1 MPTVLRLALVENLRR
16 LAARLDARTGDEA
29 DDTSLANS
37 IAGLGGLDRI
47 DWDALVENM
56 SALERTLCRDPAG
69 VYGRMD
75 RGTRRHYR
83 ATVAG
88 LARRAGRDEQL
99 VAVTAL
105 ALASASRFGQD
116 GDMRTRHVGHY
127 LVGEGLPVLLAKL
140 GLNDTRPRRR
150 LALGGSMLPGA
161 LAALTLLF
169 TVAVLVHAYGDGA
182 GIATLLALGMLAPL
196 GLGELALGLLVL
208 MRAPPLP
215 APPLPRM
222 DCSAGIPADAAAI
235 VVLSTA
241 LDSVDDV
248 QAACRAL
255 EAHYLTNRDPQ
266 LRFCLLS
273 DFTDAPLE
281 TMFGDAELLEEA
293 RTATAMLNGRH
304 GEGSAPFLLLHRPRT
319 WSETEEAWIGRG
331 RDHGRL
337 ADLHAFLRG
346 GARERFVLVEGGNA
360 GLAALRHVVVLAP
373 GAQLGHDSVRQMVA
387 ALAHPLNRPLL
398 DAAGRHVVA
407 GHGLLRPRVVPALP
421 GEPVSRYERVGGGAG
436 SDPLAA
442 ALPDSAADNTSDG
455 ILASTT
461 STPSSACWDRT
472 WRRKPCWRT
481 GYWTAGACAARNW
494 RTSRYTFPRRGA
506 TATMPAAVTAT
517 SAAPGSWPAGCAGTG
532 AGLPPAARWQLF
544 DSLRRSL
551 VAPAL
556 LALLVLCWALLSSPA
571 FWSAAALAVFFL
583 PAFAALLLAAADKPG
598 DMLWRQHLANWS
610 RRARAALRQAA
621 MRTAFLPHEAWY
633 SLDAIVRSSWRLRVS
648 RRKLLEW
655 RSPSFV
661 RGSTD
666 VEANW
671 RSMWFAPVLAVG
683 SAVLLT
689 FLHPFALF
697 ASAPLLLLWFLSP
710 LLAWWLSLPLGR
722 RQPGLRAGQTEFLAK
737 LARRTWHFFD
747 TQVGPQTN
755 WLAPGRLQEYPQPT
769 LTHATTPTDIGLGLL
784 SGLAAWDFG
793 FIATRE
799 LLERVGG
806 AFDSMALLERH
817 RGHFLA
823 GYDTRTLAPLQP
835 REVVTT
841 DSGNLAAHLLTLA
854 GGLEALADA
863 PIAGSQGLDG
873 IRTTL
878 APVEEH
884 ATGAVRPVQAAIE
897 RCRAQ
902 LSPERCR
909 NSGTLP
915 GPGRLPAG
923 DGARRRGAAA
933 YPAAGCALRA
943 AHLER
948 APRCPVRRAAR
959 RPAGAGAL
967 DARGAGI
974 CARRQPDAHPD
985 AA

>member
-1 MPTVLRLALVENLRR
+1 ML
-16 LAARLDARTGDEA
+16 
-29 DDTSLANS
+29 
-37 IAGLGGLDRI
+37 
-47 DWDALVENM
+47 
-56 SALERTLCRDPAG
+56 
-69 VYGRMD
+69 
-75 RGTRRHYR
+75 
-83 ATVAG
+83 
-88 LARRAGRDEQL
+88 
-99 VAVTAL
+99 
-105 ALASASRFGQD
+105 GQD
-116 GDMRTRHVGHY
+116 
-127 LVGEGLPVLLAKL
+127 LA
-140 GLNDTRPRRR
+140 PE
-150 LALGGSMLPGA
+150 
-161 LAALTLLF
+161 
-169 TVAVLVHAYGDGA
+169 AVLAHGVLDSWRLRCAQLEDVQVH
-182 GIATLLALGMLAPL
+182 
-196 GLGELALGLLVL
+196 
-208 MRAPPLP
+208 LP
-215 APPLPRM
+215 APRRY
-222 DCSAGIPADAAAI
+222 S
-235 VVLSTA
+235 
-241 LDSVDDV
+241 DD
-248 QAACRAL
+248 
-255 EAHYLTNRDPQ
+255 
-266 LRFCLLS
+266 
-273 DFTDAPLE
+273 
-281 TMFGDAELLEEA
+281 
-293 RTATAMLNGRH
+293 
-304 GEGSAPFLLLHRPRT
+304 
-319 WSETEEAWIGRG
+319 
-331 RDHGRL
+331 
-337 ADLHAFLRG
+337 
-346 GARERFVLVEGGNA
+346 
-360 GLAALRHVVVLAP
+360 
-373 GAQLGHDSVRQMVA
+373 
-387 ALAHPLNRPLL
+387 
-398 DAAGRHVVA
+398 AGRRHR
-407 GHGLLRPRVVPALP
+407 H
-421 GEPVSRYERVGGGAG
+421 
-436 SDPLAA
+436 
-442 ALPDSAADNTSDG
+442 
-455 ILASTT
+455 I
-461 STPSSACWDRT
+461 
-472 WRRKPCWRT
+472 
-481 GYWTAGACAARNW
+481 
-494 RTSRYTFPRRGA
+494 RGA
-506 TATMPAAVTAT
+506 
-517 SAAPGSWPAGCAGTG
+517 WQLAGWLRRNG

-878 APVEEH
+878 PWSRS
-884 ATGAVRPVQAAIE
+884 TRPVRCD
-897 RCRAQ
+897 RCRPPSSVAAP
-902 LSPERCR
+902 SCRPSAAATAAPCRAWPTACRGWRTPPRRCCVPCRRMRPPCCAPGASASMPSAPRCTPTCWRRRPGCARCR
-909 NSGTLP
+909 NMCSA
-915 GPGRLPAG
+915 PA
-923 DGARRRGAAA
+923 
-933 YPAAGCALRA
+933 
-943 AHLER
+943 
-948 APRCPVRRAAR
+948 
-959 RPAGAGAL
+959 
-967 DARGAGI
+967 
-974 CARRQPDAHPD
+974 
-985 AA
+985 